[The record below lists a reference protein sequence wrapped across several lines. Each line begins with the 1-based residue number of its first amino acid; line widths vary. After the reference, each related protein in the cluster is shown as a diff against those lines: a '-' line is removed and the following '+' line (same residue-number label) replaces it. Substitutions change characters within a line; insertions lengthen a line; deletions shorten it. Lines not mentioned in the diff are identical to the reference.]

1 MARTEIA
8 VLSLH
13 RHPRLRYVLGECSR
27 MLGCHFRLFLD
38 LGKYQSVAVAARINY
53 GAPPSGVAEL
63 AVAASDFLAG
73 KDSSVQA
80 GDAAFFRYLAADFW
94 LPPPIQTDTGWK
106 TGTAGPK
113 RVCAGTH
120 VQEQGHSFRA
130 VLAEADPFAAVF
142 FCLSRWEEYQPGP
155 RDQHGRFSAQ
165 QSHAFRNNYLER
177 PVVHEI
183 LLGLE
188 NALKAA
194 FPDFYRPPA
203 PPLQLFPTYDIDL
216 PFAYLH
222 RGWRGLAA
230 GLLDVFRGQGRRSW
244 ARWRCLWAQQAD
256 PYNTFQWLQSLHQR
270 LGLPARFFCLLAE
283 RQTRQ
288 DPNPSPQHP
297 VYRSLL
303 RSLAEWAD
311 MGIHPSYY
319 SSEEGALIR
328 QEKAYLIDILGQP
341 VTHSRQHFLRFSLP
355 HTYREL
361 LLAGITQD
369 YSMGYADAIGWRAGT
384 HQAFRWYDLEAEE
397 ASGLWVHPFAA
408 MDVTLLKYENLA
420 PASEATAKNKE
431 SVQWPDNQ
439 KIGLPTAAHPRW
451 AVAAWRIKTLYEG
464 VQPYGGA
471 FILLW
476 HNSSFAEDYG
486 WGGWQKMY
494 EELLE
499 KLSKPDFTPQKD
511 L

>member
-1 MARTEIA
+1 
-8 VLSLH
+8 
-13 RHPRLRYVLGECSR
+13 
-27 MLGCHFRLFLD
+27 
-38 LGKYQSVAVAARINY
+38 
-53 GAPPSGVAEL
+53 
-63 AVAASDFLAG
+63 
-73 KDSSVQA
+73 
-80 GDAAFFRYLAADFW
+80 
-94 LPPPIQTDTGWK
+94 
-106 TGTAGPK
+106 
-113 RVCAGTH
+113 
-120 VQEQGHSFRA
+120 
-130 VLAEADPFAAVF
+130 
-142 FCLSRWEEYQPGP
+142 
-155 RDQHGRFSAQ
+155 
-165 QSHAFRNNYLER
+165 
-177 PVVHEI
+177 
-183 LLGLE
+183 
-188 NALKAA
+188 
-194 FPDFYRPPA
+194 
-203 PPLQLFPTYDIDL
+203 
-216 PFAYLH
+216 
-222 RGWRGLAA
+222 
-230 GLLDVFRGQGRRSW
+230 
-244 ARWRCLWAQQAD
+244 
-256 PYNTFQWLQSLHQR
+256 
-270 LGLPARFFCLLAE
+270 
-283 RQTRQ
+283 
-288 DPNPSPQHP
+288 
-297 VYRSLL
+297 
-303 RSLAEWAD
+303 